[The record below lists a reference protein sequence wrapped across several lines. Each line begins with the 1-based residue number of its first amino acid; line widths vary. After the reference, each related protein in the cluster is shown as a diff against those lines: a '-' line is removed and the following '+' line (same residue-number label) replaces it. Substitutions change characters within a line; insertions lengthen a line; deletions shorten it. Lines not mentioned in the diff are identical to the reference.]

1 MRKREG
7 ERGDA
12 TVLEGRKR
20 KREGGRGRER
30 EREKIV
36 GWVSEREERDKH
48 TSTCN
53 ASCMYI
59 TMPHLRVFVRGW
71 AT

>member
-1 MRKREG
+1 MRKREK
-7 ERGDA
+7 EKEKA

-20 KREGGRGRER
+20 NRER
-30 EREKIV
+30 KRVV
-36 GWVSEREERDKH
+36 GWMSEREERDKH

-59 TMPHLRVFVRGW
+59 TMPRLRVFVRGW